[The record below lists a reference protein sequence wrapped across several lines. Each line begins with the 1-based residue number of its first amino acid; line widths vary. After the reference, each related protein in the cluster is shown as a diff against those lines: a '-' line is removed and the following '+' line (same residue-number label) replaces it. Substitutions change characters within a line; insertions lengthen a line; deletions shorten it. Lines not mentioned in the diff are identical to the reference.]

1 MAYGSAL
8 SAAEDAPGTRKA
20 RGAFFTPPELAR
32 FVARWAIRFPG
43 DRVLEPACGEA
54 EFLVAASDRLRSLGC
69 KSAVAER
76 NVVGCEV
83 HEASAEKAVGRLGAL
98 GCSANI
104 VVSDFLRL
112 APDPSFDVV
121 IGNPPYVR
129 FQSLSSDQKDAIG
142 AIAER
147 HGVAVSSLSSLW
159 MPFVLHSVSFLKP
172 GGRLGLV
179 LPAELLTVNY
189 AAPLR
194 SFLMASFSSV
204 RLATFDEPVF
214 PEVQEEV
221 VLLLAD
227 GWRAG
232 SCSSIT
238 WQQCDDIADLA
249 SGKLALYQP
258 PSEGARWSGLFASSD
273 SLSSLGR
280 LTGAGEFVS
289 LSQWGTLSLGAV
301 TGNNSFFVLNQSEFE
316 QWGLASDDVLRL
328 CPPGSRHLRRL
339 AYTEKDE
346 GAAAER
352 GAGVYLFR
360 PGADPSEA
368 AQRYIAYGE
377 ELGVQNAYKCR
388 VRSPW
393 WRVPVGGV
401 PDAFVTYMNAYGPSI
416 CANDAKVRVLNSC
429 HSLFYHPE
437 ISEAARSLLPIA
449 SLNSATMF
457 GAEITGRAYGGGML
471 KLEPREAGMLAVP
484 SPVLVASCADDLR
497 AVAPYVEK
505 LLEKRDYDGAISL
518 VDAVLIPR
526 TSLQEVSFVQMKSS
540 ATLMRLRRKKRAK
553 FKKAG

>member
-8 SAAEDAPGTRKA
+8 SAAEDTPSARKA
-20 RGAFFTPPELAR
+20 RGAFYTPPELAS
-32 FVARWAIRFPG
+32 FVARWAIRSLG
-43 DRVLEPACGEA
+43 DHILEPACGEA
-54 EFLVAASDRLRSLGC
+54 EFLVAAFDRLQSLGC
-69 KSAVAER
+69 KSAVCAR
-76 NVVGCEV
+76 NIVGFEV
-83 HEASAEKAVGRLGAL
+83 HKASAEKAAERLRTL
-98 GCSANI
+98 GCSAEI
-104 VVSDFLRL
+104 AVSDFLRL
-112 APDPSFDVV
+112 APDPSFDAV

-147 HGVAVSSLSSLW
+147 HGIAVSSLSSLW
-159 MPFVLHSVSFLKP
+159 MPFVLQAVSFLKV

-227 GWRAG
+227 GWKTG
-232 SCSSIT
+232 SCSAIT
-238 WQQCDDIADLA
+238 WQQCDDASDLA
-249 SGKLALYQP
+249 SDKLALYQP
-258 PSEGARWSGLFASSD
+258 PSEGARWSGLFASGD
-273 SLSSLGR
+273 SLSSLNR
-280 LTGAGEFVS
+280 LTSAGEFVP

-301 TGNNSFFVLNQSEFE
+301 TGNNGFFVLNQSEFE
-316 QWGLASDDVLRL
+316 QWGLGSDDVLRL

-346 GAAAER
+346 RAAVER

-377 ELGVQNAYKCR
+377 DLGVQDAYKCR

-393 WRVPVGGV
+393 WRVPVGQI
-401 PDAFVTYMNAYGPSI
+401 PDAFVTYMNAYGPNI
-416 CANDAKVRVLNSC
+416 CANDAKVRILNSC
-429 HSLFYHPE
+429 HSLFYHSE
-437 ISEAARSLLPIA
+437 IDEAVRSLLPIA

-471 KLEPREAGMLAVP
+471 KLEPREASQLAVP
-484 SPVLVASCADDLR
+484 SSALVASCANDLR

-526 TSLQEVSFVQMKSS
+526 TSLQEVSFVQMKSN

-553 FKKAG
+553 FKKVG

>member
-8 SAAEDAPGTRKA
+8 NAMEDAPGARKA
-20 RGAFFTPPELAR
+20 RGAFFTPPELAC
-32 FVARWAIRFPG
+32 FVARWAIRSAG

-54 EFLVAASDRLRSLGC
+54 EFLVAASDRLRALGC
-69 KSAVAER
+69 HFAVAER

-83 HEASAEKAVGRLGAL
+83 HKASAEKAVERLRAL
-98 GCSANI
+98 GHSANV

-112 APDPSFDVV
+112 APEPSFDAV

-129 FQSLSSDQKDAIG
+129 FQSLSHDQKEAIG

-147 HGVAVSSLSSLW
+147 HGIAVSSLSSLW
-159 MPFVLHSVSFLKP
+159 MPFVLQAVSFLKP

-227 GWRAG
+227 GWKTG

-238 WQQCDDIADLA
+238 WQQCDDAADLA

-258 PSEGARWSGLFASSD
+258 PSEGARWSGLFASSASLA
-273 SLSSLGR
+273 SLSR
-280 LTGAGEFVS
+280 LMSTGEFVP

-301 TGNNSFFVLNQSEFE
+301 TGNNGFFVLNQSEFE

-339 AYTEKDE
+339 AYTEEDE
-346 GAAAER
+346 RTAVER

-360 PGADPSEA
+360 PDGDPSA
-368 AQRYIAYGE
+368 AARRYIAHGE

-393 WRVPVGGV
+393 WRVPDGGI

-429 HSLFYHPE
+429 HGLFYRPE
-437 ISEAARSLLPIA
+437 VAEAVRPLLPIA
-449 SLNSATMF
+449 SLNSATLF

-471 KLEPREAGMLAVP
+471 KLEPREAAQLAVP
-484 SPVLVASCADDLR
+484 SPTLVASCADDLR
-497 AVAPYVEK
+497 AVAPYVGK
-505 LLEKRDYDGAISL
+505 LLEKRDYDGAASL

-526 TSLQEVSFVQMKSS
+526 TSLQEAGFVQMRSS
-540 ATLMRLRRKKRAK
+540 ATLMRLRRKKRSQ
-553 FKKAG
+553 FKKVR

>member
-8 SAAEDAPGTRKA
+8 SATEDAPRARKA

-32 FVARWAIRFPG
+32 FVARWAIRSPG
-43 DRVLEPACGEA
+43 DHVLEPACGEA
-54 EFLVAASDRLRSLGC
+54 EFLAAAFDRLQSMGC
-69 KSAVAER
+69 RADVSMHS
-76 NVVGCEV
+76 VVGCEV
-83 HEASAEKAVGRLGAL
+83 HEASAEKAAERLRNSGY
-98 GCSANI
+98 STNI

-112 APDPSFDVV
+112 SPDPSFDAV

-129 FQSLSSDQKDAIG
+129 FQLLSSDQKDAIN

-147 HGVAVSSLSSLW
+147 HAIAVSSLSSLW
-159 MPFVLHSVSFLKP
+159 MPFVLHATSFLKS

-194 SFLMASFSSV
+194 SFLMASFSTV

-227 GWRAG
+227 GWKRG

-238 WQQCDDIADLA
+238 WQQCDDASDLA
-249 SGKLALYQP
+249 SGKLTLYQP

-280 LTGAGEFVS
+280 LTSAGEFVP
-289 LSQWGTLSLGAV
+289 LSQWGGLSLGAV
-301 TGNNSFFVLNQSEFE
+301 TGNNGFFVLNQSEFE
-316 QWGLASDDVLRL
+316 QWELGLDDVLRL

-339 AYTEKDE
+339 AYTKKDE
-346 GAAAER
+346 RAAAER

-368 AQRYIAYGE
+368 ARRYIAYGE
-377 ELGVQNAYKCR
+377 DLGVQNAYKCQ

-393 WRVPVGGV
+393 WQVPVGEV
-401 PDAFVTYMNAYGPSI
+401 PDAFITYMNAYGPSI

-437 ISEAARSLLPIA
+437 VDEAARPLLPIA

-471 KLEPREAGMLAVP
+471 KLEPREAGLLAVP
-484 SPVLVASCADDLR
+484 APTLVASCADDLR
-497 AVAPYVEK
+497 AIAPYVEK

-540 ATLMRLRRKKRAK
+540 ATLMRLRRKKRAR
-553 FKKAG
+553 FKKVG

>member
-20 RGAFFTPPELAR
+20 RGRLLHAARVSALRGSMGDSLSGTITCSSPLAGKPSFLSPPLIACG
-32 FVARWAIRFPG
+32 RWAANLPWPSVTSSAAKCTRPVPRRPSG
-43 DRVLEPACGEA
+43 DWE
-54 EFLVAASDRLRSLGC
+54 LGC
-69 KSAVAER
+69 FRRIFVP
-76 NVVGCEV
+76 VIC
-83 HEASAEKAVGRLGAL
+83 
-98 GCSANI
+98 
-104 VVSDFLRL
+104 FLAACCR
-112 APDPSFDVV
+112 PSFDVV
-121 IGNPPYVR
+121 IGNRPHVR
-129 FQSLSSDQKDAIG
+129 FHVAVVRSERSIG

-280 LTGAGEFVS
+280 LTGAGRIRLFVPMGHS
-289 LSQWGTLSLGAV
+289 VA
-301 TGNNSFFVLNQSEFE
+301 
-316 QWGLASDDVLRL
+316 
-328 CPPGSRHLRRL
+328 GSRDGQQQLLRSESERIRAMGVRL
-339 AYTEKDE
+339 
-346 GAAAER
+346 
-352 GAGVYLFR
+352 
-360 PGADPSEA
+360 
-368 AQRYIAYGE
+368 
-377 ELGVQNAYKCR
+377 
-388 VRSPW
+388 
-393 WRVPVGGV
+393 
-401 PDAFVTYMNAYGPSI
+401 
-416 CANDAKVRVLNSC
+416 
-429 HSLFYHPE
+429 
-437 ISEAARSLLPIA
+437 
-449 SLNSATMF
+449 
-457 GAEITGRAYGGGML
+457 
-471 KLEPREAGMLAVP
+471 
-484 SPVLVASCADDLR
+484 
-497 AVAPYVEK
+497 
-505 LLEKRDYDGAISL
+505 
-518 VDAVLIPR
+518 
-526 TSLQEVSFVQMKSS
+526 
-540 ATLMRLRRKKRAK
+540 
-553 FKKAG
+553 